1 MRGLGVSRLC
11 ITQDLTNKEAGPM
24 EGNRPSYRETT
35 MMTAKAALRA
45 LPQIHARQS
54 SAS

>member
-24 EGNRPSYRETT
+24 EGNRPRETT